1 MEMMLYVQITRQ
13 LTDLVSEA
21 TQSSSLPHGHYVVCC
36 LRDLAA
42 VLTQYSRLVQFFLTQ
57 HVAAVRTMA
66 KLLSILLSIFATI
79 AQKVGNN
86 ITKKAIVDIM
96 TSFPVLLTE
105 HTL

>member
-1 MEMMLYVQITRQ
+1 VEMMLYVQITRQ

-21 TQSSSLPHGHYVVCC
+21 TQSSSFPHGRYVVCC

-79 AQKVGNN
+79 AQKVGDN
-86 ITKKAIVDIM
+86 ITKKAIVGIM
-96 TSFPVLLTE
+96 TSSPVLL
-105 HTL
+105 L